1 MAALNNRRRRGT
13 IGAFQILG
21 QIIKTK
27 ISDVRTA
34 GRATSGVRVMRLK
47 EGDRVAGVVIL

>member
-1 MAALNNRRRRGT
+1 MITDEEELLALS
-13 IGAFQILG
+13 LKG
-21 QIIKTK
+21 QIIRTN

-47 EGDRVAGVVIL
+47 AGDRVAGIVIL